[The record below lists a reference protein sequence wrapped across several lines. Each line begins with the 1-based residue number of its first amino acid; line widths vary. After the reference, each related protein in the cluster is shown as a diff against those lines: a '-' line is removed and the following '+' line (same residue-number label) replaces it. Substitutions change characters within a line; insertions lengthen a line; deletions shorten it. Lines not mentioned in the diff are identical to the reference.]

1 MVAISAA
8 GRREPTAPAAGA
20 ACARVDSTISI
31 VLAVSMAVAGSVD
44 STAAA
49 GSVDS
54 TAAAG
59 GASCRNSTTSDDRGG
74 RRNEH
79 VALTRVEQDFRCS
92 RGRLF
97 GADRHDCFG
106 AFVPEKTRQH
116 GGGYHG

>member
-1 MVAISAA
+1 MVGTLAA

-20 ACARVDSTISI
+20 ACVRVDSAGSTAS
-31 VLAVSMAVAGSVD
+31 ADSMAVAGSVD
-44 STAAA
+44 STAA
-49 GSVDS
+49 
-54 TAAAG
+54 G
-59 GASCRNSTTSDDRGG
+59 GASVRDRPTSKDSGG

-79 VALTRVEQDFRCS
+79 VALTRVEQDSRCS

-97 GADRHDCFG
+97 GADRHDRFG